1 MTLEPVNIIHALI
14 IWQSFLFAAVL
25 LTPKFR
31 KKKSN
36 KYLALILVTI
46 GVHFVYNILYTNA
59 YYLDILPAFSCSYGY
74 LYGPL
79 LFLHIKFYLI
89 KDVSFKP
96 IDWIHFLPFVFI
108 IISTSLGF
116 SFCRILGVWILPVML
131 VYCLFAY
138 REIIIYK
145 KTLTQVSSQSYD
157 SQTRWLRLMLLI
169 MAIIVVL
176 NVIQSQVNTLYI
188 GGIKV
193 SMEVIVQIGIL
204 FLVNVITYQGLKT
217 SHFFQQVS
225 ASDIAMSKQHKG
237 NKSTTHIDINALQ
250 DLAQQLENHMQKKK
264 PYLNPDLNIK
274 TLAEA
279 MGIPPKTLSQTINH
293 ALGSNFSDYINS
305 YRIREAK
312 ASLEQQHENALSIKE
327 IMYAV
332 GFNSRSVFN
341 TVFKKKTG
349 QTPSEYRK
357 HYQ

>member
-36 KYLALILVTI
+36 KYLALILLTI

-96 IDWIHFLPFVFI
+96 INWLHFLPFVFI

-145 KTLTQVSSQSYD
+145 KTLTQVSAQAYG

-169 MAIIVVL
+169 MVIIVVL

-188 GGIKV
+188 GDIKI
-193 SMEVIVQIGIL
+193 SMEVIVQIGVL
-204 FLVNVITYQGLKT
+204 LLVNIITYQGLKT

-225 ASDIAMSKQHKG
+225 ASDIAMSKQHGG
-237 NKSTTHIDINALQ
+237 NKSIAHLDINALQ
-250 DLAQQLENHMQKKK
+250 DLARQLEEFMQKEKA
-264 PYLNPDLNIK
+264 YLNPDLTIK

-279 MGIPPKTLSQTINH
+279 MGLPPKTLSQTINH
-293 ALGSNFSDYINS
+293 SLGTNFSDYINS
-305 YRIREAK
+305 YRIKDAQAK
-312 ASLEQQHENALSIKE
+312 LEQQDGNALSIKE

-357 HYQ
+357 QRQ

>member
-25 LTPKFR
+25 FTPKFR
-31 KKKSN
+31 AKRSN
-36 KYLALILVTI
+36 KYLALILLTI
-46 GVHFVYNILYTNA
+46 GVHFVYNLLYTNG
-59 YYLDILPAFSCSYGY
+59 YYLNILPAFSCSYGY

-89 KDVSFKP
+89 KDVAFKP
-96 IDWIHFLPFVFI
+96 IDWLHFLPFVFI
-108 IISTSLGF
+108 VSSTSLGF
-116 SFCRILGVWILPVML
+116 SFCKVLGVGILPVML

-145 KTLTQVSSQSYD
+145 KTLTQVSAQTYG

-169 MAIIVVL
+169 MIIIVLL
-176 NVIQSQVNTLYI
+176 NVIQSQVNTINVGHLKI
-188 GGIKV
+188 
-193 SMEVIVQIGIL
+193 SMEAIVQIGIL
-204 FLVNVITYQGLKT
+204 LLVNVITYQGLKT

-225 ASDIAMSKQHKG
+225 ASDIAMSKQHSDK
-237 NKSTTHIDINALQ
+237 KSTPTLDISALQ
-250 DLAQQLENHMQKKK
+250 DLAQQLEDLMQKEKA
-264 PYLNPDLNIK
+264 YLNPDLNIK

-279 MGIPPKTLSQTINH
+279 MDLPPKTLSQTINH
-293 ALGSNFSDYINS
+293 ALGTNFSDYINS
-305 YRIREAK
+305 YRIKDAQAK
-312 ASLEQQHENALSIKE
+312 LEQHKNALSIKE
-327 IMYAV
+327 IMYEV

-357 HYQ
+357 QKQ